1 MTRNDLRLWAE
12 GKAFRVATDY
22 ELQSAVEDALDD
34 LKAAEAEI
42 RLLKGIHPFVPGIPE
57 QAAFEAHGDCPFC
70 DQTGQWR
77 CSLPKGHDQPCNF
90 SLVR

>member
-1 MTRNDLRLWAE
+1 MTRESLREWAVKICDRAPISAAIRQALGDL
-12 GKAFRVATDY
+12 D
-22 ELQSAVEDALDD
+22 
-34 LKAAEAEI
+34 AAEAEI

-57 QAAFEAHGDCPFC
+57 AAACEAHGDCPFC